1 MSDKPIPLNDGYQPK
16 IEKGYQPVPPNST
29 PTGTGGT
36 GNVRGGY
43 QPPSTEG
50 GGPTNPPP
58 NKK

>member
-16 IEKGYQPVPPNST
+16 IDKGYQPVPPSST
-29 PTGTGGT
+29 PTGTGG
-36 GNVRGGY
+36 VQGGY
-43 QPPSTEG
+43 QPPSSEG